1 METNNPIFLEVTDI
15 TWNRPKEDK
24 KELPKELE
32 LQWNSRDWTNTEV
45 SQWLSEYFNV
55 KVKSLNVKKLANKTS
70 SG

>member
-1 METNNPIFLEVTDI
+1 MNNPIFLEITDI
-15 TWNRPKEDK
+15 TWEPPKDNK
-24 KELPKELE
+24 KDLPGELE
-32 LQWNSRDWTNTEV
+32 LQWNDKDWSHDQV

>member
-1 METNNPIFLEVTDI
+1 MEMNNPIFLEVTDI
-15 TWNRPKEDK
+15 TWNQSKEDK
-24 KELPKELE
+24 KELPAELE
-32 LQWNSRDWTNTEV
+32 LQWNSSDWTNTEV

>member
-1 METNNPIFLEVTDI
+1 MNNPIFLEVTDI
-15 TWNRPKEDK
+15 TWNRPKQDK

>member
-1 METNNPIFLEVTDI
+1 MNNPIFLEVTDI

>member
-1 METNNPIFLEVTDI
+1 METNNPIFLEITHI
-15 TWNRPKEDK
+15 TWDKPKCNK
-24 KELPKELE
+24 KDLPEELE
-32 LQWNSRDWTNTEV
+32 LQWNSSNWTNTEV

>member
-1 METNNPIFLEVTDI
+1 METDNSIFLEITNI
-15 TWNRPKEDK
+15 TWDKPKSNK

-32 LQWNSRDWTNTEV
+32 LQWNSRNWSNTQV
-45 SQWLSEYFNV
+45 LLCLSEYFNV

>member
-1 METNNPIFLEVTDI
+1 MEMNNPIFLEVTDI
-15 TWNRPKEDK
+15 TWNRPKQDK

>member
-1 METNNPIFLEVTDI
+1 MEMNNPIFLEVTDI